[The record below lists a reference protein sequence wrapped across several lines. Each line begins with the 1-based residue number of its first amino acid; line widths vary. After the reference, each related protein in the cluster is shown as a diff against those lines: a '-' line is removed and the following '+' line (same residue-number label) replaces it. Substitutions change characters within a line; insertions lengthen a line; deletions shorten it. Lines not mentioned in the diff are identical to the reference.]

1 MGVIDLRD
9 QYENAYFVCL
19 EDWSPEMEEA
29 GDHKARWFE
38 KMRDRGLRVKLYLDD
53 DGRPIGM
60 IQYVPI
66 EHSPAQGSDLYMIL
80 CIWVH
85 GHKEGVG
92 NRQGRGIGSM
102 LLAAAEE
109 DATQLGAKGMVAWGL
124 TMPVWMKASWF
135 KKHGY
140 RRVDRSG
147 MRQLVWK
154 PFASDAQAPRWIEE
168 GPAPSKVPG
177 QVTVTGHLNGWCP
190 ASNLVYERAKRAA
203 AELGDRVVFQS
214 IDTSERADFVAHGYL
229 DGVFV
234 DGKTLQRGPPPSYEH
249 IRKVIGKR
257 LRRLSS
263 RG

>member
-1 MGVIDLRD
+1 M
-9 QYENAYFVCL
+9 
-19 EDWSPEMEEA
+19 EDA

-38 KMRDRGLRVKLYLDD
+38 KMRDRGLRVKLALDD

-66 EHSPAQGSDLYMIL
+66 DHSPAQGSDLYMIL

-92 NRQGRGIGSM
+92 NQQGRGAGRA

-109 DATQLGAKGMVAWGL
+109 DVVQLGAKGLVAWGVM
-124 TMPVWMKASWF
+124 MPFWMKSSWF

-140 RRVDRSG
+140 RRADRSG
-147 MRQLVWK
+147 MRELVWK
-154 PFASDAQAPRWIEE
+154 PLTSEAQAPRWIEE
-168 GPAPSKVPG
+168 GPAPSTVQG
-177 QVTVTGHLNGWCP
+177 QVTVTGYLNGWCP

-203 AELGDRVVFQS
+203 AELGDRVVFKT
-214 IDTSERADFVAHGYL
+214 IDTTERFSLLEHGHV

-234 DGKTLQRGPPPSYEH
+234 DGEVVQRGAPPSYEH
-249 IRKVIGKR
+249 IRKVIEKR
-257 LRRLSS
+257 LRRLAK